1 MLTYAMRGAI
11 CRRTIVSLQDRM
23 CSYVCKYELTH
34 KTFWFD
40 RHVTYL
46 ASKINFVDEDI
57 SAMMI
62 VSRLK
67 KDFYQSTSPHPTGKN
82 GSAFTAGAWHELG
95 MLTLLALI
103 AHQHRILPAF
113 LAPYKRM
120 YVYTHT
126 HTHTHKHIHTHTP
139 SLPLSL
145 THTHTHMQ
153 EYATD

>member
-1 MLTYAMRGAI
+1 M
-11 CRRTIVSLQDRM
+11 
-23 CSYVCKYELTH
+23 
-34 KTFWFD
+34 
-40 RHVTYL
+40 TYL

-62 VSRLK
+62 ASRLR
-67 KDFYQSTSPHPTGKN
+67 KDIYQAGKN
-82 GSAFTAGAWHELG
+82 FSAFTAGAWHELG

-103 AHQHRILPAF
+103 AQQHKNLPAF

-139 SLPLSL
+139 SLSLSL